1 MTKAGPCRTCEAKE
15 RSCTKYTSPIPG
27 SKPQPWTGPAGQPQ
41 RKTPADEET
50 AFTSGQRPEKRKTS
64 RSPNTSPAGAHKS
77 KRKVTAD
84 HQVVNYGSGRVYD
97 PLGGQAYVPPKVK
110 NAAVSEWLQEQSN
123 KCRFMLLDF
132 IFFVRRTVLMERL
145 KKY

>member
-1 MTKAGPCRTCEAKE
+1 M
-15 RSCTKYTSPIPG
+15 
-27 SKPQPWTGPAGQPQ
+27 
-41 RKTPADEET
+41 
-50 AFTSGQRPEKRKTS
+50 
-64 RSPNTSPAGAHKS
+64 
-77 KRKVTAD
+77 
-84 HQVVNYGSGRVYD
+84 
-97 PLGGQAYVPPKVK
+97 PPKVK